1 MCPGEQLA
9 RMELFLMFA
18 TLLRTFQFQLPEGS
32 QGLRLDYVFGGTLQ
46 PHPQKICAVLRL
58 SSLSREEGP
67 SH

>member
-1 MCPGEQLA
+1 
-9 RMELFLMFA
+9 MFA

-58 SSLSREEGP
+58 SSISREQGP
-67 SH
+67 